1 MLCKPAQVALSHL
14 RCHCHLTIMR
24 ARTRLCAF
32 EFIEIKGDAFRLSPL
47 CSEINVASSESNGLV
62 AIAARPTVLQQ
73 AQRQRSSL
81 SLTCQLPALQQRFK
95 SVSVSMRSWLPILY
109 VELKQSSSTS
119 TSLRSWH
126 QRRRRIKVLMQG
138 GGWLLLIYCP
148 WPSHLCEVGFNEK
161 RAECVTR
168 SSSSQR
174 AKHASSEKSSTI

>member
-1 MLCKPAQVALSHL
+1 MQTSTGCSVSSTLPLPLDHNESSHSLVRLWIYWDQGRRLQAQSTLQWNK
-14 RCHCHLTIMR
+14 CCI
-24 ARTRLCAF
+24 F
-32 EFIEIKGDAFRLSPL
+32 
-47 CSEINVASSESNGLV
+47 SESNGLV
-62 AIAARPTVLQQ
+62 AIAARLTVLQQ

-148 WPSHLCEVGFNEK
+148 WPSHLCQVGFNEK